1 MPEAFKPISI
11 LKPSI
16 MKSQINKNQ
25 TPFCTLCKRFSLII
39 LMILII
45 NNSFAQC
52 PDIIQPSNQVVC
64 NGNSTAAVNFSGSV
78 PGTVFTWTNNN
89 PSIGLA
95 AGGIGNIPSFTPV
108 NSTYATVTATI
119 TVTPSVTGSDFAY
132 ITNQNS
138 NSVSAINI
146 NTNTVAATIPVGN
159 IPWGVSVSPDGTRA
173 YITNFNSGTV
183 SVINTSNNTVIATIG
198 VGVGPIGVVVSS
210 DGLKAYVTNLA
221 ANTVS
226 VINTSTNAVTATIVV
241 GDQPLGIALNLDGSK
256 LFVSNNNSNLVS
268 VINTATNSVTSTIS
282 VGSNPYGLCF
292 YGGTNKLYVANTG
305 SNTVSVVNTVTNSL
319 DTTINVGISPRCIS
333 ICADGSRAFVTNSGG
348 DNLSVINTS
357 TSAVIATI
365 SVGIFPFGVSVNPDC
380 SRAYVANIGTN
391 DVTVIN
397 TASNAVIST
406 IAAGDGPTG
415 FGNFISSHTGCTG
428 TPKSFTITVMDKI
441 SPYIIYAKT
450 EARFGEYNSIGGDVG
465 VTDANG
471 IASFKNGDVLN
482 PYRVYAKNISVEI
495 PSQINNRTYASAS
508 GGPNPPFLVYNGT
521 GGTGSYIAATS
532 GTVNGNYKSLTIKRG
547 ITCTVTGND
556 FGTIIIGE
564 GASVTFTSPLIN
576 MEELNLKAG
585 DGEESYTWVNF
596 SRPTELKVSK
606 KVKVSE
612 WCRVNEN
619 GPRVIF
625 YMGDNNPD
633 EERFIINGEDTRVT
647 ANIMIPHGLLKVN
660 GSEDN
665 NIVMTGW
672 YIIEKLKSQ
681 GRNITWNKYTCSLP
695 SAPVGNMPV
704 TNAGNNPVKDSPV
717 TSVVQPLKTGTELN
731 IGFKVNIYPNPSRGD
746 IHIQVLSGSNDQ
758 INARIFNDNGKM
770 IQFVTKLNKTGFV
783 KWGSANGK
791 GIYLMEVTQ
800 GMNKQVIKLI
810 RID

>member
-1 MPEAFKPISI
+1 M
-11 LKPSI
+11 
-16 MKSQINKNQ
+16 KNQ
-25 TPFCTLCKRFSLII
+25 IYPPLTEFCILCKRFSLFL

-52 PDIIQPSNQVVC
+52 PDILQPSNQVVC

-89 PSIGLA
+89 TSIGLV
-95 AGGIGNIPSFTPV
+95 AGGIGNIPSFIPV
-108 NSTYATVTATI
+108 NSTYAPVTATI

-173 YITNFNSGTV
+173 YVTNFNSGTV

-198 VGVGPIGVVVSS
+198 VGAGPIGVAVSR

-241 GDQPLGIALNLDGSK
+241 GDLPLGIALNQDGSK
-256 LFVSNNNSNLVS
+256 LFVSNNNSNSVS
-268 VINTATNSVTSTIS
+268 VINTATNLITSTIS

-292 YGGTNKLYVANTG
+292 YGGTNRLYVANTG

-319 DTTINVGISPRCIS
+319 DATISVGINPRCIS
-333 ICADGSRAFVTNSGG
+333 ICPDGSRAFVGNSGG

-357 TSAVIATI
+357 TASVTATI
-365 SVGIFPFGVSVNPDC
+365 SVGIFPMGVSVSPDGG
-380 SRAYVANIGTN
+380 RVYVANIGTN
-391 DVTVIN
+391 DVSVIN
-397 TASNAVIST
+397 TTSNTVISS
-406 IAAGDGPTG
+406 IATGDGPTG
-415 FGNFISSHTGCTG
+415 FGNFISSRTGCTG

-450 EARFGEYNSIGGDVG
+450 EARFGEYNTIGGDVG

-471 IASFKNGDVLN
+471 IASFKKGDILN
-482 PYRVYAKNISVEI
+482 PNRVYAKNISVEL
-495 PSQINNRTYASAS
+495 PSQVNNRTYSSAS

-521 GGTGSYIAATS
+521 GGSGNYTAAVN
-532 GTVNGNYKSLTIKRG
+532 GTVNGNYRNLTIKKG
-547 ITCTVTGND
+547 ITATVTGND
-556 FGTIIIGE
+556 FGTISIGE
-564 GASVTFTSPLIN
+564 GACLTFTSPLIN
-576 MEELNLKAG
+576 IEELNVKEG
-585 DGEESYTWVNF
+585 DDEGNYTRVNF
-596 SRPTELKVSK
+596 SGPTELKVSK

-612 WCRVNEN
+612 LCRLNEE

-633 EERFIINGEDTRVT
+633 EERFIINGEDTRIT
-647 ANIMIPHGLLKVN
+647 ANIMIPHGWLKVH

-665 NIVMTGW
+665 NTIMTGW
-672 YIIEKLKSQ
+672 YIIEKLKSE

-695 SAPVGNMPV
+695 SAPMGNRPLI
-704 TNAGNNPVKDSPV
+704 NEGNQVLENNIPKETPV
-717 TSVVQPLKTGTELN
+717 TSLPQQLKTETALN
-731 IGFKVNIYPNPSRGD
+731 ISFKVNVYPNPSQGD
-746 IHIQVLSGSNDQ
+746 IHIQVLSGSNDP
-758 INARIFNDNGKM
+758 INARIFDGNGKM
-770 IQFVTKLNKTGFV
+770 IQFVTNLNKTGLV
-783 KWGSANGK
+783 KWGTNKGK
-791 GIYLMEVTQ
+791 GIYFIEVTQ
-800 GMNKQVIKLI
+800 GRNKQIVKLI